1 LSHYEDIGLE
11 ASFDQTDRISRR
23 SPLISAGAAGL
34 AIASGAGIAGDMPG
48 HRDEDHA
55 PTSPDVL
62 RAVNARVVAAQQ
74 CSAHCLVAF
83 QDGDTML
90 ADFAKKV
97 NDMLP
102 ICKAFSY
109 QLAANS
115 PYFRALPAVRME
127 ACEDREKE
135 CRVDED
141 KHIECKDC
149 AEACAQVISAIK
161 TLSA

>member
-1 LSHYEDIGLE
+1 ML
-11 ASFDQTDRISRR
+11 
-23 SPLISAGAAGL
+23 GAL
-34 AIASGAGIAGDMPG
+34 PG
-48 HRDEDHA
+48 
-55 PTSPDVL
+55 
-62 RAVNARVVAAQQ
+62 RVPG
-74 CSAHCLVAF
+74 
-83 QDGDTML
+83 GDTML
-90 ADFAKKV
+90 ADCAKKV

-115 PYFRALPAVRME
+115 PHVSALPAVRME